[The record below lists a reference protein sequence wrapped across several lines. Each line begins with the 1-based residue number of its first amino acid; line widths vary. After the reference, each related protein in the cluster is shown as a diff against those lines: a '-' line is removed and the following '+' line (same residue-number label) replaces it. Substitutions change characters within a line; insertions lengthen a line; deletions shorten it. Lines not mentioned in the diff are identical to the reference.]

1 MVKGLE
7 KVAQDKE
14 TKDNKK
20 SLKLEGGLIEIA
32 SIKDNN
38 IIDTSNQDEEW
49 EEVDDILANVV
60 EFPIDDAQ
68 NQKDYT

>member
-38 IIDTSNQDEEW
+38 IIDTSN
-49 EEVDDILANVV
+49 
-60 EFPIDDAQ
+60 
-68 NQKDYT
+68 